1 MKKSLITMQPY
12 FVFGTDQFIQYRCF
26 RNGISHMYAFKAD
39 PEAEA
44 GNLIIPDGC
53 INILFGYDEKGMDAK
68 VYGTMRSPQVFV
80 PGKREY
86 FGIRL
91 YQDEFMS
98 LMNCSPEEI
107 AGSAA
112 DLDSIPMI
120 RSYRQQLSMAG
131 NFTQRVQVLQSFMEK
146 ELPCSPDHKEE
157 LLQQIKSSILE
168 NGGRESVG
176 EIEAQFHYSARYIN
190 RIFQEKMALSVKE
203 YSEIVHLQRILFR
216 IKEHSYTSLTDLA
229 MEEGYYDQA
238 HFTRKFREYTHMTP
252 LEYGRKM
259 LTTCFKEKIIEIM

>member
-53 INILFGYDEKGMDAK
+53 INILFGYDETGMDAK